1 MEYRIYPLTDQSRLE
16 ELCTLFATGLADT
29 TPEYWKWKHYSENG
43 HPEGTVLVAETE
55 DESMAGMFALQ
66 PEIYRYNGTNIVI
79 VQMMDLVIA
88 PSYRGRGLM
97 KTLFSYAKEHY
108 SALGYWGFLGFPNEV
123 SYPIL
128 TKYGATD
135 MGDICSYETVKRIL
149 PLYLAK
155 KREIYQQWQIAFA
168 DAPPEDLFDLQDR
181 QECRMV
187 RSPAFLRWKFAQN
200 PETAFQWLTLRK
212 DGNLHGYMAVS
223 IVRGRFRRAV
233 NIYDW
238 ALRPSVDERV
248 LKLAVDLL
256 LTHGNWVNL
265 WGKFSDAD
273 LALWAKAGVSNPSS
287 QRTHFLLIPFDGND
301 IPGQW
306 HLSRADL
313 DY

>member
-1 MEYRIYPLTDQSRLE
+1 MNYHLYPLQDLTKLPKI
-16 ELCTLFATGLADT
+16 CTLFAKGLDET
-29 TPEYWKWKHYSENG
+29 DLEHWKWKNFAENG
-43 HPEGTVLVAETE
+43 HPESMLLVAEAE
-55 DESMAGMFALQ
+55 DGSFAGMFGLQ
-66 PEIYRYNGTNIVI
+66 PEYYRWQGKNLVI
-79 VQMMDLVIA
+79 VQLMDLVID
-88 PSYRGRGLM
+88 PTHRGTGLM
-97 KTLFSYAKEHY
+97 KMLFRYAQEHY
-108 SALGYWGFLGFPNEV
+108 AALGYWGFVAFANEV
-123 SYPIL
+123 SYPIFM
-128 TKYGATD
+128 KYGATD
-135 MGDICSYETVKRIL
+135 MGDIRSYETPKRLL
-149 PLYLAK
+149 PYYRSK
-155 KREIYQQWQIAFA
+155 KHLTLQQWQLELS
-168 DAPPEDLFDLQDR
+168 DTPPEDLFDLQDR

-238 ALRPSVDERV
+238 ALQPTVEECI

-265 WGKFSDAD
+265 WGKYSDAD
-273 LALWAKAGVSNPSS
+273 LALWAKAGVSNPSA
-287 QRTHFLLIPFDGND
+287 QRTHFLLTPFDGND